1 MKAKIVYFVLYL
13 VVIAELLVVIHERDL
28 LVESLTLDAIVKT
41 AIQKLGVAT
50 NQPDN
55 VYKVSFQEATPSSYT
70 IFAPK
75 LISET
80 EKASVQFFAELDP
93 ASRNLFGANFF
104 PDKLSS
110 QTSDNKLKIYLT
122 KDADQCKLTVQT
134 FFLEVPGNVK
144 GLLTGRRD
152 VILKYYVYSKTPR
165 ILSDEIAPRN
175 TEQLFEKLL
184 QPTDKVR
191 QDFKA
196 EYGIDK
202 REEQNKILK
211 TIAAR
216 LFLGLEGERL
226 ANYVTKTGINPEFE
240 LSNSAVDEIVKKAN
254 EVLEKTASIN
264 EPVQKEKAFEEFKK
278 EVYKNFKGKQ
288 NLGFSNE
295 DDFYYEVSNKIPV
308 IIRLSLF

>member
-1 MKAKIVYFVLYL
+1 MFRPKIS
-13 VVIAELLVVIHERDL
+13 IR
-28 LVESLTLDAIVKT
+28 K
-41 AIQKLGVAT
+41 
-50 NQPDN
+50 
-55 VYKVSFQEATPSSYT
+55 
-70 IFAPK
+70 
-75 LISET
+75 
-80 EKASVQFFAELDP
+80 
-93 ASRNLFGANFF
+93 
-104 PDKLSS
+104 
-110 QTSDNKLKIYLT
+110 KIYLT